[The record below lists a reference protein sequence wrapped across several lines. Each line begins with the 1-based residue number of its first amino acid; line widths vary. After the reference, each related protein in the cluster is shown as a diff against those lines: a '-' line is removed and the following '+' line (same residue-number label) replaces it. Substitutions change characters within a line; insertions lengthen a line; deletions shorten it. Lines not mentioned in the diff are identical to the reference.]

1 MADRAGQA
9 FAWPVPSD
17 AGISTPVR
25 FATLAESKRYE
36 WLFNLSE
43 EHAECTDFL
52 LSPGSAWHIRL
63 RVLLL
68 ARRCAMTNRTSTIVP
83 FPAPSLRSRQPDFQ
97 ADTPEAEAELHVSV
111 LNDLLDQLA
120 SELEGKGELRHQLL
134 ASMMR
139 GLLDDV
145 VVMYRRALR
154 G

>member
-52 LSPGSAWHIRL
+52 LSRAPPG
-63 RVLLL
+63 
-68 ARRCAMTNRTSTIVP
+68 TSDYVSYLSHGGVP
-83 FPAPSLRSRQPDFQ
+83 
-97 ADTPEAEAELHVSV
+97 
-111 LNDLLDQLA
+111 
-120 SELEGKGELRHQLL
+120 
-134 ASMMR
+134 
-139 GLLDDV
+139 
-145 VVMYRRALR
+145 
-154 G
+154 